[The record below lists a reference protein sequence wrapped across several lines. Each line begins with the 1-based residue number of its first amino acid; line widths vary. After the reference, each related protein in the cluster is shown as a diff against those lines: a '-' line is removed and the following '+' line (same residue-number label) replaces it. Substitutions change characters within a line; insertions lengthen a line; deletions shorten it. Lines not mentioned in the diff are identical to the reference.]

1 MMKNFYL
8 YKEYLI
14 KFLFVLLFLL
24 LTFILTFGVKKK
36 AETLNDLYLVNSRNY
51 LLMIQFIIPVFFID
65 DFYPIKEELF
75 RMKRT
80 SIVLKAEKVLM
91 VFLLVMIIRFISLE
105 IYNLTIF
112 HSFDCFNVFM
122 RFMFIDVINVLMC
135 AILSNVILSKYCTA
149 IVFLVINALSFILK
163 ILMYSV
169 IDLKY
174 ANIFTIRC
182 WYYILLVVML
192 VLFIL
197 SGKWRREYV
206 RN

>member
-1 MMKNFYL
+1 MMKNIYL

-14 KFLFVLLFLL
+14 KFLFALLFLL
-24 LTFILTFGVKKK
+24 MTFFLTFGVKKN

-51 LLMIQFIIPVFFID
+51 LLMIQFIIPVIFIG

-75 RMKRT
+75 RMKRP
-80 SIVLKAEKVLM
+80 SIVLKAEKVLT
-91 VFLLVMIIRFISLE
+91 VFLIIMCIRFISLE

-122 RFMFIDVINVLMC
+122 RFMFVDVINVFMC
-135 AILSNVILSKYCTA
+135 AILSNVILNKYCSV
-149 IVFLVINALSFILK
+149 IVILVINALLFILK
-163 ILMYSV
+163 ILMYSA
-169 IDLKY
+169 IDLQY
-174 ANIFTIRC
+174 ANIFTISY
-182 WYYILLVVML
+182 WYYLLLGVML